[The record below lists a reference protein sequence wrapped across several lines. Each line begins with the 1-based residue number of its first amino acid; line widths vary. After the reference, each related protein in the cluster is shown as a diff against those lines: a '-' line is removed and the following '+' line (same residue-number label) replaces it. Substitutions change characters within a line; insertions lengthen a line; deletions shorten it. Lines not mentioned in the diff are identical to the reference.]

1 MKPFETVSAV
11 SFCYA
16 VGMTPELPIKTFA
29 NRKLLR
35 DWLLANHAQ
44 SKGVYVR
51 IYKKMCNIESVT
63 FEEILDEG
71 LCFGWS
77 ENKRLP
83 YDKTSYLQRFTPRV
97 SKGTTSVR
105 NINHAKQ
112 LIKDGLMTGAG
123 LDALGD
129 ITADVQ

>member
-1 MKPFETVSAV
+1 MKPLETIDTVSFWYDVA
-11 SFCYA
+11 
-16 VGMTPELPIKTFA
+16 MNPELPIKTFA
-29 NRKLLR
+29 NRTVLR
-35 DWLLANHAQ
+35 AWLHANHTQ
-44 SKGVYVR
+44 SKGVYIR
-51 IYKKMCNIESVT
+51 IYKKMSGVESVT

-83 YDKTSYLQRFTPRV
+83 YDKASYLQRFTPRA
-97 SKGTTSVR
+97 SKGTRSVR

-112 LIKDGLMTGAG
+112 LIKDGLMTSAG

-129 ITADVQ
+129 IDG